1 MNKINKIKNI
11 DIKEQYQTFIEILT
25 SFLKSYNETTTW
37 KIRLIDSFIVFA
49 GIVFVIQF
57 LYVVLTGLFPMNSV
71 LSGLICCIGTI
82 TLTGKFFFNF
92 SVFEVTG

>member
-1 MNKINKIKNI
+1 MNKINEIKNI
-11 DIKEQYQTFIEILT
+11 DIKEQYQTLMEIVT

-49 GIVFVIQF
+49 GIIFIIQF
-57 LYVVLTGLFPMNSV
+57 VYAIFTGLFPMNSL

-82 TLTGKFFFNF
+82 ALTGIFINKNSF
-92 SVFEVTG
+92 T

>member
-1 MNKINKIKNI
+1 MQKINEIKNI
-11 DIKEQYQTFIEILT
+11 DIKEQYQSFMEIVV

-57 LYVVLTGLFPMNSV
+57 IYVVLTGLFPMNSV
-71 LSGLICCIGTI
+71 LSGFICCIGTI
-82 TLTGKFFFNF
+82 TLTGNVIVLFSFFEIA
-92 SVFEVTG
+92 S